1 MSKKQVF
8 FSFHYSRDAWRA
20 SQIRNMGK
28 VDGGSTFSDNDW
40 EEVRYK
46 TDAKIKE
53 WIDSQL
59 AQRSCLVVL
68 VGFETSQRKWVKY
81 EIEKAMKL
89 HKGIVGIRINKLK
102 NEKGE
107 QDSNGSNPF
116 YSIMTSS
123 GYRLSSFVTLFES
136 SYMTST
142 YVYNDIK
149 ENIESLIED
158 AVSNR
163 WNY

>member
-1 MSKKQVF
+1 M
-8 FSFHYSRDAWRA
+8 
-20 SQIRNMGK
+20 
-28 VDGGSTFSDNDW
+28 
-40 EEVRYK
+40 
-46 TDAKIKE
+46 
-53 WIDSQL
+53 
-59 AQRSCLVVL
+59 VL